1 MSAFSSMILDRS
13 NGGGPFRTLV
23 GHQGTVLCIRF
34 SRTGAYCLTGGKDRS
49 MRLWNPTRGTLVAEY
64 TGGHAHDVRSV
75 ACSGANDRIAS
86 CGGDRQVFLYDV
98 QTGRIVRKFRGHDA
112 RNVNAVS
119 FADKASDSVV
129 FSGGYDA
136 TVRAWDCR
144 SSSIDAIQVLKDFK
158 DSVTSLVVHEYD
170 VIAASVDG
178 SVRTFD
184 VRTGEVVTDTL
195 GPPVTCVNLSS
206 DAQCILAGLL
216 ESKIALLDRGSGELL
231 AQYKGHANRQFKVES
246 LLTHDDAYVVSGSE
260 DGKVYFWD
268 LVESEIAESVQVN
281 PSGAA
286 AAALAWHPQG
296 DCLVTAEAKGD
307 VHVWKC
313 AAQ

>member
-1 MSAFSSMILDRS
+1 M
-13 NGGGPFRTLV
+13 
-23 GHQGTVLCIRF
+23 
-34 SRTGAYCLTGGKDRS
+34 
-49 MRLWNPTRGTLVAEY
+49 
-64 TGGHAHDVRSV
+64 
-75 ACSGANDRIAS
+75 
-86 CGGDRQVFLYDV
+86 
-98 QTGRIVRKFRGHDA
+98 
-112 RNVNAVS
+112 
-119 FADKASDSVV
+119 V

-184 VRTGEVVTDTL
+184 VRTGEVVTDAL

-206 DAQCILAGLL
+206 DAQCILVGLL

-231 AQYKGHANRQFKVES
+231 AQYKGHANSQFKVES

-260 DGKVYFWD
+260 DGRVFFWD
-268 LVESEIAESVQVN
+268 LVEATVVKSFHAN
-281 PSGAA
+281 PQGQAL
-286 AAALAWHPQG
+286 AALAWHPEGEMMLTAAGRG
-296 DCLVTAEAKGD
+296 DI
-307 VHVWKC
+307 HVWPG
-313 AAQ
+313 AN